1 MILDS
6 LIYQE
11 KYPLIDSQM
20 SNSNIGARK
29 HRNIRDHLFIV
40 YAVINSV
47 INGKAEPVDI
57 QIYDVEK
64 CFDGLWLKDCM
75 LDLCE
80 NLPQNERDDKM
91 SLLYRMNSENQIA
104 INTAVGQTERV
115 NMPEIVMQGGKGSLQ
130 IKKCH
135 RKWKKHKKSKSPK
148 FKIWGGGGR
157 MEAIFSFFSPNI
169 NVDFKCFN

>member
-1 MILDS
+1 MICDPVPCK
-6 LIYQE
+6 LI
-11 KYPLIDSQM
+11 
-20 SNSNIGARK
+20 A
-29 HRNIRDHLFIV
+29 NIRLFQDHLFIV

-91 SLLYRMNSENQIA
+91 SLLYRMNTDNQVA
-104 INTAVGQTERV
+104 INTALGQTERV
-115 NMPEIVMQGGKGSLQ
+115 NMPEIVMQGGKWGPL
-130 IKKCH
+130 KCSNTMD
-135 RKWKKHKKSKSPK
+135 KIGQKCQKGGKHLCKYNDMVG
-148 FKIWGGGGR
+148 I
-157 MEAIFSFFSPNI
+157 IL
-169 NVDFKCFN
+169 